1 MAGASLKAPS
11 LKCALWFADDAPFR
25 FLGPCGVR
33 FTRFRTGSE
42 KDSEGE
48 GP

>member
-11 LKCALWFADDAPFR
+11 LKCALWFAEEAAFR

-33 FTRFRTGSE
+33 FAQFRTGSE
-42 KDSEGE
+42 RDSEGE